1 MTDRSDI
8 LEMAQGRLSRVI
20 AVRLRPGTDVLH
32 GLEEACR
39 REGRR
44 LFMPPLKLCGD
55 NGAMIGAQGYYEYLA
70 GRRAGLD
77 LNAYATMDLG
87 EAE

>member
-39 REGRR
+39 RSGIIIPIFFRGCRKETVVR
-44 LFMPPLKLCGD
+44 LFLRMP
-55 NGAMIGAQGYYEYLA
+55 
-70 GRRAGLD
+70 
-77 LNAYATMDLG
+77 
-87 EAE
+87 